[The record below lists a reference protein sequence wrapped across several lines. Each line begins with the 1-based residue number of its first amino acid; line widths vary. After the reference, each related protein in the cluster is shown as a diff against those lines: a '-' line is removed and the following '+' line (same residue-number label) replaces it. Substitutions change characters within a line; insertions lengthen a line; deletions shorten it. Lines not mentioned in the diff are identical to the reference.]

1 MMKLL
6 HSTTI
11 LVPANPV
18 PKTVATKKSNPKNPK
33 SQLVA
38 NARISPPSLVLI
50 LSSLLTAPLKFQP
63 TKTNVLLLVQLEHS
77 SWEKTA
83 RKVLKSHANVR
94 DQNASGSMSK
104 ERPSMEKKSPS
115 GPANKS
121 KIIFIVFLLHYNKK

>member
-1 MMKLL
+1 MG
-6 HSTTI
+6 
-11 LVPANPV
+11 
-18 PKTVATKKSNPKNPK
+18 KSNPKNRRNLKSLRNPK

-38 NARISPPSLVLI
+38 NARISPPSSVLI

-63 TKTNVLLLVQLEHS
+63 TKTNVLLLVQLEHF

-94 DQNASGSMSK
+94 DLNASGSMSK
-104 ERPSMEKKSPS
+104 EKPSMEKKSPS

-121 KIIFIVFLLHYNKK
+121 EIIFIVFLLRYNKK